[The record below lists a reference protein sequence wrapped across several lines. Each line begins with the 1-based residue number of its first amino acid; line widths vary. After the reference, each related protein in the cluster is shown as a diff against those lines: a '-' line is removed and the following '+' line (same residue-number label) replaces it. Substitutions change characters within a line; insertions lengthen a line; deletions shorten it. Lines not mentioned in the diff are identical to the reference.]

1 MGEGLKMGKNID
13 TKIRHVTAADANI
26 FAELGFDRDEAE
38 RLREKAGK
46 EVEQLLA
53 IKRQLMLEIST
64 WIAENKLRQADAAAR
79 LNVSRPR
86 VSDVVNLKT
95 SKFTLDTLVMMLS
108 KLGKPVSVTVG

>member
-1 MGEGLKMGKNID
+1 MSHNVD
-13 TKIRHVTAADANI
+13 CKIRHITATEANVFAD
-26 FAELGFDRDEAE
+26 LGFEGNEAE
-38 RLREKAGK
+38 RLQQDSQK
-46 EVEQLLA
+46 EIEQLLLL
-53 IKRQLMLEIST
+53 KRQLMQEISA
-64 WIAENKLRQADAAAR
+64 WITEHNLRQAEVAEK

>member
-1 MGEGLKMGKNID
+1 MSHAVDG
-13 TKIRHVTAADANI
+13 KIRHITVADANV
-26 FAELGFDRDEAE
+26 FAELGFKESEAK
-38 RLREKAGK
+38 RLQEDAQK
-46 EVEQLLA
+46 EVEQLILL
-53 IKRQLMLEIST
+53 KRQLMQEISS
-64 WIAENKLRQADAAAR
+64 WITEHNLRQAEVADK

>member
-1 MGEGLKMGKNID
+1 MGRRVD
-13 TKIRHVTAADANI
+13 TKIRHMTAAETNI
-26 FAELGFDRDEAE
+26 FAELGFEESEAKQLYE
-38 RLREKAGK
+38 SAEK

-53 IKRQLMLEIST
+53 IKRQLMQEISS

-95 SKFTLDTLVMMLS
+95 SKFTLDTLVMMLC

>member
-1 MGEGLKMGKNID
+1 MGRRVD
-13 TKIRHVTAADANI
+13 TKIRHVTASETNI
-26 FAELGFDRDEAE
+26 FAELGFEDSEAKQLHE
-38 RLREKAGK
+38 SAEK

-53 IKRQLMLEIST
+53 IKRQLMQEISS
-64 WIAENKLRQADAAAR
+64 WIAENKLRQTDAAAR

-95 SKFTLDTLVMMLS
+95 SKFTLDTLIMMLC

>member
-1 MGEGLKMGKNID
+1 MGRRVDI
-13 TKIRHVTAADANI
+13 KIRHVTASETNI
-26 FAELGFDRDEAE
+26 FAELGFEESEAKQLHE
-38 RLREKAGK
+38 SAEK

-53 IKRQLMLEIST
+53 IKRQLMQEISS
-64 WIAENKLRQADAAAR
+64 WIAENKLRQTDAAAR

-95 SKFTLDTLVMMLS
+95 SKFTLDTLIMMLC

>member
-1 MGEGLKMGKNID
+1 MGRRVDI
-13 TKIRHVTAADANI
+13 KIRHVTASETNI
-26 FAELGFDRDEAE
+26 FAELGFEESEAKQLHE
-38 RLREKAGK
+38 SAEK

-53 IKRQLMLEIST
+53 IKRQLMQEISS
-64 WIAENKLRQADAAAR
+64 WIAENKLRQTDAAVR

-95 SKFTLDTLVMMLS
+95 SKFTLDTLIMMLC

>member
-1 MGEGLKMGKNID
+1 MRDRVD
-13 TKIRHVTAADANI
+13 TKIRHVTAAEANI
-26 FAELGFDRDEAE
+26 FTELGFEENEARILQE
-38 RLREKAGK
+38 SAEK

-53 IKRQLMLEIST
+53 IKRQLMQEISS

-95 SKFTLDTLVMMLS
+95 SKFTLDTLVMMLG
-108 KLGKPVSVTVG
+108 KLGKPVSVTIG